1 MYNDLIFI
9 FEGKRWSGPIRK
21 GHRHWI
27 TKNQDLVQVHST
39 TPNGVRYIRE
49 RSKHNT
55 TPNRQNSEEKERGR
69 HFLRSNPFS
78 WHFLG
83 IFSWR
88 PSDLSSSFALRFFSF
103 WSTPPTASTSPA
115 SVLRTFRRSVPSL
128 FPCFR
133 FVFFAGSVWIL
144 LDLAGCV
151 WLLRK
156 WRNNE
161 RHCCLSFVFGVVLA
175 CVEGKRRISWIG
187 VWVSPIFLFYL
198 GNQMENCVENS
209 RFFLA

>member
-1 MYNDLIFI
+1 MKWTNQKGSPTLNHQ
-9 FEGKRWSGPIRK
+9 KSRSGTSPLHHAQWREIYK
-21 GHRHWI
+21 GESQTQHNAQQ
-27 TKNQDLVQVHST
+27 TKLR
-39 TPNGVRYIRE
+39 G
-49 RSKHNT
+49 
-55 TPNRQNSEEKERGR
+55 EKERGR

-133 FVFFAGSVWIL
+133 FVFFVGSVWIF
-144 LDLAGCV
+144 C
-151 WLLRK
+151 
-156 WRNNE
+156 
-161 RHCCLSFVFGVVLA
+161 
-175 CVEGKRRISWIG
+175 
-187 VWVSPIFLFYL
+187 
-198 GNQMENCVENS
+198 
-209 RFFLA
+209 